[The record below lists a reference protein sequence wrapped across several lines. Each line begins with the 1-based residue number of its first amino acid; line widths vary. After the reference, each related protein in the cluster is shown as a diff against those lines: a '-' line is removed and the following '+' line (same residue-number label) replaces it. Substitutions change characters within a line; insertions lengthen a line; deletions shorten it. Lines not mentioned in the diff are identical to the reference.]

1 MLALSAFQSTFVFC
15 ATARS
20 KVACTDLSS
29 TRATITVSSAA
40 FAATCSSTSSVC
52 PSSAEAGLALFTPLT
67 IARSASAADLLLVV
81 VRSSEPALVA
91 CREHD
96 TLAASLHRCVLAC
109 GVRARGVRA
118 RACGQVV
125 ARMRRTGW
133 DKMAASGD
141 WPGVALKRRL
151 RPFRIFHHDQ
161 VVRNF
166 FTLPAQTPKLVPSPP
181 GPFELQACG
190 DPPLVRF
197 QFPGLPPRTRCSP
210 LD

>member
-67 IARSASAADLLLVV
+67 IAISASAADLLLVV

-91 CREHD
+91 CREHE

-109 GVRARGVRA
+109 GVLACGVRA

-125 ARMRRTGW
+125 AMRGQVGIKWQRVVTGQEL
-133 DKMAASGD
+133 
-141 WPGVALKRRL
+141 PCL
-151 RPFRIFHHDQ
+151 RKPL
-161 VVRNF
+161 VS
-166 FTLPAQTPKLVPSPP
+166 PA
-181 GPFELQACG
+181 PFELQGWWGSASG
-190 DPPLVRF
+190 
-197 QFPGLPPRTRCSP
+197 
-210 LD
+210 

>member
-109 GVRARGVRA
+109 GVLACGVLACGVRA

-125 ARMRRTGW
+125 AMKGQVGIKWQRVVNG
-133 DKMAASGD
+133 
-141 WPGVALKRRL
+141 PGVACAKS
-151 RPFRIFHHDQ
+151 
-161 VVRNF
+161 
-166 FTLPAQTPKLVPSPP
+166 PKLIPSPV
-181 GPFELQACG
+181 
-190 DPPLVRF
+190 PPV
-197 QFPGLPPRTRCSP
+197 
-210 LD
+210 